1 MNEIIFTIYGEP
13 MGKQRPKFSRQGN
26 AVRTYTPSRTVAY
39 ETKVRQAFNR
49 SGGGAFWCSKDEYF
63 SLHMVC
69 YFPVPKAASKKAR
82 EQMLALKPTIFP
94 KKPDCDNIA
103 KIVADALN
111 EVAYYD
117 DSRMQELCVVKRYT
131 SLDPRVVVRI
141 FKMPRGEENS
151 ELSKMD

>member
-1 MNEIIFTIYGEP
+1 MNEIIFTVYGEP

-26 AVRTYTPSRTVAY
+26 TVRTYTPSRTAAY
-39 ETKVRQAFNR
+39 EAKVRQAFNW
-49 SGGGAFWCSKDEYF
+49 SGGVNFWCGKDEYF
-63 SLHMVC
+63 SLHMIC
-69 YFPVPKAASKKAR
+69 YFPVPKSASKKAR

-117 DSRMQELCVVKRYT
+117 DSRMHELCVVKRYT

-141 FKMPRGEENS
+141 FKSGGEESN
-151 ELSKMD
+151 ELPKMD